1 MITATQRP
9 VSLRVG
15 DFQVESLGVEWPDYF
30 QGYGLGPRSTFNYCA
45 YGIGDT
51 EEEALADCLEMAAQ
65 QGFDVDGETEERIR
79 AEYGPADD
87 SETAL
92 EALGVEEEG
101 EDLDETPFFHVGIK
115 WNCREEERL
124 ARVKKLA
131 NVDFLHYQDY
141 CPQGPSSRYSG
152 LQEWGYTRRIDPDS
166 KTVSYGDL
174 MQPADCP
181 ESAVKYLEALSTDA
195 TEEGEL
201 YFFLPYASGSD
212 YSGSTVEK
220 ANCREFLESYG
231 EEAFVW
237 EAHGGFDTYAVVLGL
252 TGLLECADDTFD
264 AILGI
269 IEGLENY
276 PLIDDETL
284 SNLETEGA
292 DEAWE
297 SWVASDFRRTLEK
310 KFDGVDFE
318 WPSDSDLRPLFEK
331 RAEKAN
337 EYWFNEGYG
346 PDMYIR
352 LEKIVEGI
360 DLDCLAPYTVLYVVT
375 YFDVGQETEEYT
387 SETEAIERVDSLRAA
402 GFIGASYTA
411 VSPADQSAE

>member
-1 MITATQRP
+1 MKTATQRP

-15 DFQVESLGVEWPDYF
+15 EFQVESLGVEWPDYF

-45 YGIGDT
+45 YGIGNT
-51 EEEALADCLEMAAQ
+51 EEEALADCLEMVAQ
-65 QGFDVDGETEERIR
+65 QGFDVDEATEERIR

-92 EALGVEEEG
+92 EALGVEEET
-101 EDLDETPFFHVGIK
+101 DETPFFHVGMK
-115 WNCREEERL
+115 WSCQQEERF
-124 ARVKKLA
+124 ARIRKLA
-131 NVDFLHYQDY
+131 NLELLRYEDY

-166 KTVSYGDL
+166 KAVSYGDL
-174 MQPADCP
+174 KPADCP

-212 YSGSTVEK
+212 YSGSTVEA
-220 ANCREFLESYG
+220 ANHKEFLESYG

-237 EAHGGFDTYAVVLGL
+237 ESHGGFNTYAVVLGL
-252 TGLLECADDTFD
+252 TGLLECADDTFN
-264 AILGI
+264 AILDI

-276 PLIDDETL
+276 PLIDDEAL
-284 SNLETEGA
+284 SKLESDNA
-292 DEAWE
+292 NEAWE
-297 SWVASDFRRTLEK
+297 SWVAGDFRRALEK
-310 KFDGVDFE
+310 KFDSAEFD
-318 WPSDSDLRPLFEK
+318 WPADSDLRAFFEK
-331 RAEKAN
+331 KAEKAN

-352 LEKIVEGI
+352 VDKVVEKVEWDDVAQYAI
-360 DLDCLAPYTVLYVVT
+360 RYLVSYV
-375 YFDVGQETEEYT
+375 DVGQQEEEYFNE
-387 SETEAIERVDSLRAA
+387 SEAIERVESLRAA
-402 GFIGASYTA
+402 GFIGASYS
-411 VSPADQSAE
+411 VS

>member
-1 MITATQRP
+1 MVTATQRP

-15 DFQVESLGVEWPDYF
+15 EFQIETLGVEYPDYF
-30 QGYGLGPRSTFNYCA
+30 QGFGLGPRSKFTFCA

-51 EEEALADCLEMAAQ
+51 EEEAFQDCLEMVAQ
-65 QGFDVDGETEERIR
+65 QGFDVDDETEARIR
-79 AEYGPADD
+79 EGYGPIDDETTAAEYLDLEEFEDSPAY
-87 SETAL
+87 
-92 EALGVEEEG
+92 V
-101 EDLDETPFFHVGIK
+101 HIGIK

-124 ARVKKLA
+124 ERIKKLA

-166 KTVSYGDL
+166 KAVSYGDL
-174 MQPADCP
+174 MKPADCP
-181 ESAVKYLEALSTDA
+181 DSAVAYLEGLSTDA

-220 ANCREFLESYG
+220 ANYKEFLESYG
-231 EEAFVW
+231 EEGFVW

-252 TGLLECADDTFD
+252 TGLLECADDTFN
-264 AILGI
+264 AILDI
-269 IEGLENY
+269 IEGLEDY
-276 PLIDDETL
+276 PLINDEAL
-284 SNLETEGA
+284 SNLESDLA
-292 DEAWE
+292 DEAWDC
-297 SWVASDFRRTLEK
+297 WVAGEFQRALEK
-310 KFDGVDFE
+310 KFDCAEFE
-318 WPSDSDLRPLFEK
+318 WPADSDLRTFFEK
-331 RAEKAN
+331 KAEEAN

-352 LEKIVEGI
+352 VDEIVEGI
-360 DLDCLAPYTVLYVVT
+360 DLDDLADYTVLYLVT
-375 YFDVGQETEEYT
+375 YVDVGQETEEFT
-387 SETEAIERVDSLRAA
+387 SESEAIERVDSLRAA

-411 VSPADQSAE
+411 VSPAK

>member
-51 EEEALADCLEMAAQ
+51 EEEALCDCLEMAAQ

-92 EALGVEEEG
+92 EALGVEEET
-101 EDLDETPFFHVGIK
+101 DETPFFHVGIK

-124 ARVKKLA
+124 ERVKKLA

-141 CPQGPSSRYSG
+141 CPQGPSARYSG

-166 KTVSYGDL
+166 KAVSYGDL

-181 ESAVKYLEALSTDA
+181 DSAVAYLEALSTDA

-237 EAHGGFDTYAVVLGL
+237 EARGGFDTYAVVLGL

-269 IEGLENY
+269 IEGLEDY
-276 PLIDDETL
+276 PLIDDEAL
-284 SNLETEGA
+284 SNLECTLA
-292 DEAWE
+292 DEAWD
-297 SWVASDFRRTLEK
+297 SWVAADFRRDLEK
-310 KFDGVDFE
+310 KFSGVEFE
-318 WPSDSDLRPLFEK
+318 WPSDSDLRPFFEK

-352 LEKIVEGI
+352 VDKIVEGI
-360 DLDCLAPYTVLYVVT
+360 DLDNLADYTVLK
-375 YFDVGQETEEYT
+375 
-387 SETEAIERVDSLRAA
+387 
-402 GFIGASYTA
+402 
-411 VSPADQSAE
+411 

>member
-1 MITATQRP
+1 MVTATQRP

-15 DFQVESLGVEWPDYF
+15 EFQIETLGVEYPDYF
-30 QGYGLGPRSTFNYCA
+30 QGFGLGPRSRFNYCA

-51 EEEALADCLEMAAQ
+51 EEEAFQDCLEMVAQ
-65 QGFDVDGETEERIR
+65 QGFDVDDETEARIR
-79 AEYGPADD
+79 EGYGPIDDETTAAEYLDLEEFEDSPAY
-87 SETAL
+87 
-92 EALGVEEEG
+92 V
-101 EDLDETPFFHVGIK
+101 HIGIK

-124 ARVKKLA
+124 ERVKKLA

-166 KTVSYGDL
+166 KAVSYGDL
-174 MQPADCP
+174 MKPADCP
-181 ESAVKYLEALSTDA
+181 DSAVAYLEGLSTDA

-220 ANCREFLESYG
+220 ANYKEFLESYG
-231 EEAFVW
+231 EEGFVW

-252 TGLLECADDTFD
+252 TGLLECADDTFNAVLD
-264 AILGI
+264 I
-269 IEGLENY
+269 IEGLEDY
-276 PLIDDETL
+276 PLINDEAL
-284 SNLETEGA
+284 SNVEMEGA
-292 DEAWE
+292 DEAWDC
-297 SWVASDFRRTLEK
+297 WVAGDFRRALEK
-310 KFDGVDFE
+310 KFDCAEFE
-318 WPSDSDLRPLFEK
+318 WPSDSDLRTFFEK
-331 RAEKAN
+331 KAEEAN

-352 LEKIVEGI
+352 VDEIVEGI
-360 DLDCLAPYTVLYVVT
+360 DLDDLADYTVLYLVT
-375 YFDVGQETEEYT
+375 YVDVGQETEEFT
-387 SETEAIERVDSLRAA
+387 SESEAIERVDSLRAA

-411 VSPADQSAE
+411 VSPAK